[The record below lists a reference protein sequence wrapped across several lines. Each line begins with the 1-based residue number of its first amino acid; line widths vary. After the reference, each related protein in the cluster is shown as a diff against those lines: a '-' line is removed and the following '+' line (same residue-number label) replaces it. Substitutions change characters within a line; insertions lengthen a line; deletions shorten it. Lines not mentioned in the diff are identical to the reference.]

1 LDTRKVRETSI
12 LLPGDEDD
20 LDPAELT
27 LHDGQTIAG
36 RMLRGDALAR
46 SSLTGLTFTRTLI
59 SKADLSS
66 ARLNEIRWDRVV
78 LRACSLVGANLSGGT
93 FKNVIFEHCRLD
105 SATVETVRAAGPVAF
120 IGCSLAETTFARC
133 GLGSSIFDG
142 CKLTGTTFDGTDLR
156 GADLRGQDLS
166 TVVGISSLRGA
177 VISAEQVPGLTAA
190 LLGELDLT
198 VKPTLD
204 PS

>member
-1 LDTRKVRETSI
+1 VDIRKVRDLSI

-20 LDPAELT
+20 LDPAELE
-27 LHDGQTIAG
+27 LRDGQAIAG
-36 RMLRGDALAR
+36 RLVTGDTLAW
-46 SSLTGLTFTRTLI
+46 SNLTDLSLTRTVI

-66 ARLNEIRWDRVV
+66 ARLSDIRWDRVM

-105 SATVETVRAAGPVAF
+105 SATIEMVRAVGPVAF
-120 IGCSLAETTFARC
+120 VGCSLTETTFTRC
-133 GLGSSIFDG
+133 GLGTVAFDG
-142 CKLTGTTFDGTDLR
+142 CKLAGTTFDAADLR
-156 GADLRGQDLS
+156 GADLRGHDLS
-166 TVVGISSLRGA
+166 ALVGISSLRGA
-177 VISAEQVPGLTAA
+177 VVSEEQLPSLTAA
-190 LLGELDLT
+190 LLHELDLT